1 MKLPRSSGIL
11 AHPTSLPG
19 RYGIG
24 DLGESAYRFVD
35 FLVESGQSWWQ
46 VMPLGPTGYGDSPY
60 QSFSA
65 FAGNPLLLSLEWLV
79 ADGLF
84 PQEVLDDAPDFPAN
98 RVDFG
103 AVQEWKMGHLRDIYP
118 RFVERAAAEDR
129 EQFGRF
135 IDDNQHWLNDFALFM
150 ALKDRSQQS
159 WNEWPEDIRRRD
171 GNALQYWHQELEG
184 AVATHRLLQYLF
196 WKQWTSLKRYANEK
210 GIGIVGD
217 IPIFVA
223 YDSADVWAHP
233 EFFYLDEQGVSTV
246 VAGVPPDYFSETGQ
260 RWGNPL
266 YRWDRMAERGY
277 DWWVARFRAAFA
289 LVDVVR
295 LDHFRGFEAY
305 WEVPAHEETAINGR
319 WVKGPGEGFFRA
331 VLPQLGDAT
340 IIAED
345 LGVITPEV
353 EALRKAFEFPGMRV
367 LQFAFDD
374 DPDNPHL
381 PHNFRVNTVVYTGTH
396 DNDTTLG
403 WWDGLEPSAQVE
415 VLRYLGRH
423 HLPPLRIVPQLV
435 RQAMRSIAAV
445 SIFPIQDILNLGSDA
460 RMNTPGA
467 ASDNWSW
474 RFEYMGMTGHLSR
487 WLYEMT
493 RLYGRLPERD
503 REREAKKKEK
513 EEGKRKTEEQRD
525 SARELAP
532 Y

>member
-11 AHPTSLPG
+11 LHPTSLPG

-24 DLGESAYRFVD
+24 DLGEGAYRFVD
-35 FLVESGQSWWQ
+35 FLADSGQSWWQ

-79 ADGLF
+79 ADGVI
-84 PQEVLDDAPDFPAN
+84 PQETLDDAPNFPSKH
-98 RVDFG
+98 VDFG
-103 AVQEWKMGHLRDIYP
+103 PVQEWKMGLLRDITT
-118 RFVERAAAEDR
+118 RFWERASGQER
-129 EQFGRF
+129 WLYEEFVS
-135 IDDNQHWLNDFALFM
+135 NNHHWLHDFALFM
-150 ALKDRSQQS
+150 ALKEHFGKS
-159 WNEWPEDIRRRD
+159 WNEWPEDIRRRE
-171 GNALQYWHQELEG
+171 GSALHHWYQELESS
-184 AVATHRLLQYLF
+184 VSTHRLLQYLF
-196 WKQWTSLKRYANEK
+196 YKQWTSLKRYAGEK
-210 GIGIVGD
+210 DIGIIGD

-233 EFFYLDEQGVSTV
+233 ELFYLDEQGNSTV
-246 VAGVPPDYFSETGQ
+246 VAGVPPDYFSKTGQ

-277 DWWVARFRAAFA
+277 EWWVARFRSAFS

-305 WEVPAHEETAINGR
+305 WEVPAEEETAVKGR
-319 WVKGPGEGFFRA
+319 WVKGPGAQFFNT
-331 VLPQLGDAT
+331 VLPQLGDAS

-353 EALRKAFEFPGMRV
+353 DALRKQFEFPGMRV
-367 LQFAFDD
+367 LQFAFDE
-374 DPDNPHL
+374 DPENPHL

-403 WWDGLEPSAQVE
+403 WWNTLEPKAQYE
-415 VLRYLGRH
+415 VLRYVGRH

-445 SIFPIQDILNLGSDA
+445 AIFPMQDILNLGSEG

-467 ASDNWSW
+467 ASGNWTW
-474 RFEYMGMTGHLSR
+474 RFEHQSLTGHLSR

-493 RLYGRLPERD
+493 RLYGRLPERAKQ
-503 REREAKKKEK
+503 REA
-513 EEGKRKTEEQRD
+513 
-525 SARELAP
+525 ELRSQQVKAEP
-532 Y
+532 EAALAS